1 MFFCGLLVSPILSDF
16 WGSLCSALSF
26 EQIRARIASIISII
40 LSSLSSV
47 FFLSLA
53 IASLGDISSSLVT
66 KTCSVLDTSD
76 ETVRAKSSDSSEDGS
91 SPGSVW
97 PPGLSYMT
105 TYVARDT

>member
-16 WGSLCSALSF
+16 GGSLCSALSF

-40 LSSLSSV
+40 LSSLYSV
-47 FFLSLA
+47 FLLSLA
-53 IASLGDISSSLVT
+53 MASLGDISSSLVT

-97 PPGLSYMT
+97 PPGLLYMT
-105 TYVARDT
+105 TDVARDT